1 MHVKFCAEVMHHDK
15 DGSLTKFLALDKP
28 LRGRQ
33 YLECLEV
40 PLNEEQQRRYDE
52 TEGLIAGTK
61 DEGLHI
67 FYDPIWLAIM
77 KNTDFLTQVTDKV
90 SFFLL

>member
-1 MHVKFCAEVMHHDK
+1 MHVKFQAEVMHHDK
-15 DGSLTKFLALDKP
+15 DGSTTKFLALDKP

-52 TEGLIAGTK
+52 TESSVIGNKG
-61 DEGLHI
+61 EGLHL
-67 FYDPIWLAIM
+67 FYDPIWLAIL

-90 SFFLL
+90 SFLIL